1 MDFRWKFQ
9 SFREEMV
16 GAIFIKLLLECG
28 FDDSNVDSASADNF
42 GDWFIF
48 GIILEFCGCICL
60 FNKCFGE
67 YNKWY
72 IEG

>member
-1 MDFRWKFQ
+1 
-9 SFREEMV
+9 MV

-67 YNKWY
+67 YNK
-72 IEG
+72 